1 MYKLLMYKYIEL
13 IKIYFVF
20 KEDINNEI
28 KYNIYLMF
36 DVLFI
41 LEDG

>member
-1 MYKLLMYKYIEL
+1 MYKYIEL

-20 KEDINNEI
+20 KEDIDNEI

-36 DVLFI
+36 DVFI
-41 LEDG
+41 YIGGWLVVM